1 MQMNLT
7 NELKN
12 KQKTNKTKNL
22 RLTTIVPIDVKLKVL
37 NKSVGSAIL
46 RIHSF
51 VLIFQI
57 VLLDHFILSNRLIAQ
72 V

>member
-1 MQMNLT
+1 M
-7 NELKN
+7 EKKKN
-12 KQKTNKTKNL
+12 KQKTNKPKNL

-46 RIHSF
+46 RFHSF